1 MLIITYMYIFFKTNC
16 SNLLYE
22 YYQTKRVDTKAKPNR
37 KLENDVADN
46 KIVLIEWRG
55 CRGWGERRRE
65 VKTKPLRTN

>member
-1 MLIITYMYIFFKTNC
+1 MVQADDIANVNYYVYVYIFKTNC

-55 CRGWGERRRE
+55 CRGWENGEE
-65 VKTKPLRTN
+65 K